1 MEMKK
6 VHYLLLAALFLAL
19 FLTGC
24 SGESKTFT
32 ILSGSE
38 NQSIEPIVVDY
49 AKEQGYQL
57 EMVYKG
63 SVDSMLELQNNPE
76 NYDGIWLPNSM
87 WIHMGDTNNVVK
99 HDKSIFTSP
108 VVFGIKQSKAEEL
121 GFTKK
126 EVMVDD
132 ILQAVQ
138 QKKLSFMMTS
148 ATQSNSGASA
158 YIGFLYALLGNP
170 DSITKESLQD
180 SKLQEDIRKLFSGIN
195 RSSGSSGWL
204 KDLYLKGDYDAM
216 VNYEAVIIETNKELI
231 DQGKEPLYVVYPKNG
246 LTISDNTLGYID
258 SGNTEKEAFF
268 TSMQDFLLSK
278 DTQDRVAELGRRTGL
293 GGVVKNADPNIFN
306 PDWGIQTETPLVP
319 IKFPTEDVIKEALTL
334 YQTSFK
340 KPSYTVFALDFSGS
354 MGGDGE
360 EELKEALSTLL
371 DQNKAKQ
378 YLLQSSDEDKV
389 VVIPFNN
396 SVIDIWQANQL
407 SEYPDLLKSVTNF
420 QSGGGTDIYNPVIE
434 GLNLLSNID
443 TNQYNPAVIL
453 MTDGRSEGSISQ
465 LEEYYQNLN
474 KDIPVFSIMFGD
486 ASDEQLNEISDLTRA
501 RTFDGKD
508 NLVEAFKNAKG
519 YN

>member
-1 MEMKK
+1 MKK
-6 VHYLLLAALFLAL
+6 VYYLVLAALFLAL

-38 NQSIEPIVVDY
+38 NQSIEPIVADY

-121 GFTKK
+121 GFTKND
-126 EVMVDD
+126 VMVED
-132 ILQAVQ
+132 ILQAVE
-138 QKKLSFMMTS
+138 QKRLSFMMTS

-258 SGNTEKEAFF
+258 NGDAEKEAFF

-278 DTQDRVAELGRRTGL
+278 DTQDRVADLGRRTGL

-396 SVIDIWQANQL
+396 SVIDIWEANQL
-407 SEYPDLLKSVTNF
+407 SQYPALLQNVTNL
-420 QSGGGTDIYNPVIE
+420 QAGGGTDIYSPVIE
-434 GLNLLSNID
+434 GLDLLSNVD

-453 MTDGRSEGSISQ
+453 MTDGRSEGNISQ

>member
-1 MEMKK
+1 MKK
-6 VHYLLLAALFLAL
+6 IHSFLIAALFIVLL
-19 FLTGC
+19 LTGC
-24 SGESKTFT
+24 SGEGKTFR

-38 NQSIEPIVVDY
+38 NQSIEPILADY
-49 AKEQGYQL
+49 AKEQGYEL
-57 EMVYKG
+57 EMIYKG

-87 WIHMGDTNNVVK
+87 WINMGDTQNVVK

-121 GFTKK
+121 GFTKNG
-126 EVMVDD
+126 VMVED

-138 QKKLSFMMTS
+138 QKKLTFMMTS

-170 DSITKESLQD
+170 ESMTKEDLQNPQL
-180 SKLQEDIRKLFSGIN
+180 KEDIQQLFSGIN

-204 KDLYLKGDYDAM
+204 KDLYLKGNYDAM
-216 VNYEAVIIETNKELI
+216 VNYEAVIIETNQELI
-231 DQGKEPLYVVYPKNG
+231 QQGKEPLYVVYPKNG

-258 SGNTEKEAFF
+258 NGDAEKEEFF
-268 TSMQDFLLSK
+268 TSMQDFLLSEE
-278 DTQDRVAELGRRTGL
+278 TQNKIAKLGRRTGF
-293 GGVVKNADPNIFN
+293 GGLVKNADQNVFN
-306 PDWGIQTETPLVP
+306 PDWGIQTETPIVP
-319 IKFPTEDVIKEALTL
+319 IKFPSEDVIQEALTL

-354 MGGDGE
+354 MAGEGE

-371 DQNKAKQ
+371 DQNKAQQ

-389 VVIPFNN
+389 VVIPFNDT
-396 SVIDIWQANQL
+396 VLEKWEAGQV
-407 SEYPDLLKSVTNF
+407 SEYGSLLQTVESY
-420 QSGGGTDIYNPVIE
+420 QSGGGTDIYQPVIK
-434 GLNLLSNID
+434 GLELLSEID
-443 TNQYNPAVIL
+443 TNEYNPAIIL
-453 MTDGRSEGSISQ
+453 MTDGNSSGSISE
-465 LEEYYQNLN
+465 LETYYQDLN
-474 KDIPVFSIMFGD
+474 KDIPVFSIMFGE
-486 ASDEQLNEISDLTRA
+486 ASDEQLNEISELTRA
-501 RTFDGKD
+501 RTFDGKE

>member
-1 MEMKK
+1 MKK
-6 VHYLLLAALFLAL
+6 VYYLLLAAVFLAL

-38 NQSIEPIVVDY
+38 NQSIEPIVADY

-76 NYDGIWLPNSM
+76 IYDGIWLPNSM

-121 GFTKK
+121 GFTKND
-126 EVMVDD
+126 VMVED
-132 ILQAVQ
+132 ILQAVE

-170 DSITKESLQD
+170 DTITKESLQD
-180 SKLQEDIRKLFSGIN
+180 SQLQEDIRKLFSGIN

-258 SGNTEKEAFF
+258 NGDAEKEAFF

-306 PDWGIQTETPLVP
+306 PDWGIQTESPLVP
-319 IKFPTEDVIKEALTL
+319 IKFPTEDVIQEALTL

-354 MGGDGE
+354 MGGTGE

-396 SVIDIWQANQL
+396 SVIDIWEANQL
-407 SEYPDLLKSVTNF
+407 SQYPALLQNVTNTY
-420 QSGGGTDIYNPVIE
+420 SGGGTDIYNPVIE
-434 GLNLLSNID
+434 GLNLLSNVD

-453 MTDGRSEGSISQ
+453 MTDGRSEGNISQ